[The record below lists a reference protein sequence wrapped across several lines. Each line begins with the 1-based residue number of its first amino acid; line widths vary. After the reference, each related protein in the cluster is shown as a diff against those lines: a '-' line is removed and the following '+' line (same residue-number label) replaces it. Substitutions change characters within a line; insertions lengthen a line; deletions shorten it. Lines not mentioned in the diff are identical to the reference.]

1 MAIVVEA
8 RGGRLYANDKAW
20 EESAHPRGPD
30 GKFISGSGEGG
41 AVTPKDVAEA
51 YGMTNVTTS
60 SSGTTIGVHA
70 GEEFIMHKDGSWE
83 SATKPG
89 VQGSSQAELTKYL
102 KTGEKPGDGPA
113 DASELE
119 EAAEKHDLV
128 LADVDE
134 SLNTYAVGSTGMTVQ
149 HDTDTG
155 YWSIHDPAG
164 EVLKSKDQADAD
176 TTLSKALSEMEE
188 GHASSSNEQAAT
200 TAVIDATGAEPAG
213 TGANG
218 EQFYDLPGEKELQVD
233 KDGSWKI
240 SDVGSSGELVA
251 EGDDADSLKKHLN
264 QGDAPDGQLEVVN
277 AVSEGGDGA
286 YGLTKMADG
295 DNPVSTWTSDTDGSK
310 VHFNVKTGG
319 WAYSDA
325 NNNGVMTGKGT
336 ESLKQHLATKASE
349 KTAQSLQSMVNAPPP
364 MTEKQQSYIV
374 NSHVGKIIK
383 EHGFKKIA
391 SADGT
396 LKFKHADG
404 AEIVVH
410 PPAPDKKSSSKWT
423 VTGAA
428 GEKKGEGISIGKA
441 IQALGGQKLGNTE
454 LPKAKP
460 LGDITHLAGQ
470 GEAPKP
476 TVTAPTKIGTASFK
490 KMLEPLGDAST
501 KASKA
506 HPGYLMAAKLPTAV
520 YAQAKGIYYS
530 PTTGD
535 WFFKDNLAKS
545 AKPTASGSGNQ
556 SFAEALQGVISGSG
570 LPQPSAPQAQPQQ
583 AAQPAPSSPGAV
595 HKSLEPYVDKA
606 TGTADVHSFLQSKGY
621 GSSAKIS
628 PPGEEVVFA
637 FVKPNGDK
645 VEMKPGT
652 GEWLA
657 VSAGHMTKMG
667 NGASDL
673 AHLLSGEPAVVKGK
687 ALWSNVSTKSFVV
700 SPEEKAQLEAAKKQ
714 QVAAGELTSAMPEA
728 TKKEM
733 SAVKKYTSNAYAAW
747 NDKLRH
753 NPGFSDESTKELD
766 AYLAKSELPMD
777 MVLSRKVSGE
787 YAKILKSVIMEGTKF
802 IDHGYV
808 STSTSTGVWSGS
820 LQMHISVKK
829 GQRGVYVDSV
839 STYKGEKEVLLPRG
853 SAFVVTKFDR
863 TNSVVHV
870 ELDQSHFK
878 EGGAYHGMT

>member
-1 MAIVVEA
+1 MAVVVEA
-8 RGGRLYANDKAW
+8 RGGKLYANDKAW
-20 EESAHPRGPD
+20 EESQHPRGPD

-41 AVTPKDVAEA
+41 AVTPKDVAKA
-51 YGMTNVTTS
+51 YGMTDVLTNNA
-60 SSGTTIGVHA
+60 GTTYATHA
-70 GEEFIMHKDGSWE
+70 GEDFAMYNDGSWE
-83 SATKPG
+83 SITKG
-89 VQGSSQAELTKYL
+89 TTGETAASLTKYI
-102 KTGEKPGDGPA
+102 KTGNANGYTEGSKSPTSDLE
-113 DASELE
+113 DAQ
-119 EAAEKHDLV
+119 EKHDLV
-128 LADVDE
+128 LDVVGAKG
-134 SLNTYAVGSTGMTVQ
+134 LNTYMVGTTGMTVQ
-149 HDTDTG
+149 YDKDDG
-155 YWSIHDPAG
+155 YWSIHDPSG
-164 EVLKSKDQADAD
+164 EVLKSKDQADSE

-200 TAVIDATGAEPAG
+200 TAIADDTPGADPVG
-213 TGANG
+213 TGVNG
-218 EQFYDLPGEKELQVD
+218 EQVYDLPGEQELQVN
-233 KDGSWKI
+233 KDGSWKV
-240 SDVGSSGELVA
+240 SDVGNSGELLA
-251 EGDDADSLKKHLN
+251 EGKDAESLKQYLH
-264 QGDAPDGQLEVVN
+264 GDAPTGHQK
-277 AVSEGGDGA
+277 AVKAIAEAGDGA
-286 YGLTKMADG
+286 YGLTKMAGG
-295 DNPVSTWTSDTDGSK
+295 DSPVSSWKSDVDGSK
-310 VHFNVKTGG
+310 VNFNVQTGG
-319 WAYSDA
+319 WTYTES
-325 NNNGVMTGKGT
+325 NGAGFMSGKGT
-336 ESLKQHLATKASE
+336 ESLKQHLAAVKISGPTQFGPKPS
-349 KTAQSLQSMVNAPPP
+349 APPP

-383 EHGFKKIA
+383 EHGFKKVQ

-423 VTGAA
+423 ITGAG
-428 GEKKGEGISIGKA
+428 GEKQGEGISIGKA

-454 LPKAKP
+454 LPKGKP
-460 LGDITHLAGQ
+460 LGDITHL
-470 GEAPKP
+470 GEAPKL
-476 TVTAPTKIGTASFK
+476 TVTAPKPISTQSFK
-490 KMLEPLGDAST
+490 KMLAPLGIIST
-501 KASKA
+501 KTSKA
-506 HPGYLMAAKLPTAV
+506 HPGYVMAAKVPTAIYGKV
-520 YAQAKGIYYS
+520 KGIYYS
-530 PTTGD
+530 PTAGD
-535 WFFKDNLAKS
+535 WFFKDNLSKS
-545 AKPTASGSGNQ
+545 AKPVASGKGNQ
-556 SFAEALQGVISGSG
+556 SFAEALQALVSGSG
-570 LPQPSAPQAQPQQ
+570 LPQPPSPQPAQPQQ
-583 AAQPAPSSPGAV
+583 SAPSSSGAV

-606 TGTADVHSFLQSKGY
+606 AGSADVHSFLQGKGY

-628 PPGEEVVFA
+628 PPGDEVVFA

-645 VEMKPGT
+645 VELKPGT

-687 ALWSNVSTKSFVV
+687 ALWSNVPKKSFVM
-700 SPEEKAQLEAAKKQ
+700 SAEEKAQAAAAKKQ
-714 QVAAGELTSAMPEA
+714 QAAAGELTAAMPKA
-728 TKKEM
+728 TKGEM

-766 AYLAKSELPMD
+766 TYLAKSELPMD

-829 GQRGVYVDSV
+829 GQKGAYVDSV

-853 SAFVVTKFDR
+853 SAFTVTKFDR